1 MSNSNVQLGK
11 WRRPT
16 NRGVRRCPQCGTLNG
31 TRGLSCKNRK
41 CDMLFE
47 TAVAK
52 RGIQAAT
59 RLVVATTLSHHDE
72 DQQSAVEEVIGP
84 NDDVFSVKLK
94 SRANPEHR
102 GFVKIR
108 RSGGAVAAGLERPGG
123 STDVPVCVSCN
134 LSDCV
139 HVAACTPSGGGS
151 LKESSPLPVKQS
163 VLNSMSISGEWKHKI
178 WLTARDYGPL
188 AQRVSNTTMVVK
200 CDPDEKHRLGYLH
213 TTFILSGETGQQKF
227 RCDCSSEQSITTSS
241 SGNTPSSLTLQ
252 MSNSTTA
259 ERCIHFYSCLAVF
272 LSDQKLS
279 KEFDTFVQDDQIVTR
294 MLNSI
299 RSPQEPAGMAAG
311 T

>member
-1 MSNSNVQLGK
+1 MSSGNVQLGK

-108 RSGGAVAAGLERPGG
+108 RSRGAVAAGLERPGG
-123 STDVPVCVSCN
+123 ILTYRF
-134 LSDCV
+134 
-139 HVAACTPSGGGS
+139 ACLATS
-151 LKESSPLPVKQS
+151 
-163 VLNSMSISGEWKHKI
+163 
-178 WLTARDYGPL
+178 LTASMWLLVPPL
-188 AQRVSNTTMVVK
+188 A
-200 CDPDEKHRLGYLH
+200 EGL
-213 TTFILSGETGQQKF
+213 
-227 RCDCSSEQSITTSS
+227 
-241 SGNTPSSLTLQ
+241 
-252 MSNSTTA
+252 
-259 ERCIHFYSCLAVF
+259 
-272 LSDQKLS
+272 
-279 KEFDTFVQDDQIVTR
+279 
-294 MLNSI
+294 
-299 RSPQEPAGMAAG
+299 
-311 T
+311 